1 MYTLSG
7 PLMNVAQRLA
17 RLGVPLLLGFA
28 LALALT
34 ILVMAV
40 ITADAVGADATPVIV
55 APFRW

>member
-1 MYTLSG
+1 MHTLSG

-17 RLGVPLLLGFA
+17 RLGVPLLLVLA

-34 ILVMAV
+34 ILVATV
-40 ITADAVGADATPVIV
+40 ITADAVGADTTPVIV